1 MDSVPSQQGAELD
14 SATTGVDWPGV
25 CRRAVGAMKE
35 IFAGAVSSE
44 ERTEYEGVGEGG
56 DHALVI
62 DRRSEDAV
70 FAELERVA
78 ADGRSFLAISEERGE
93 VPFGDGGEVR
103 VVIDP
108 IDGSMNARRTIPSF
122 ALSFAVASGP
132 SMEDVT
138 FGYVYDF
145 GTDEEFLAVRGEG
158 ARKDGRPI
166 EVPDSDPLLEVVGIE
181 AAKPSL
187 AVPVVA
193 AMRDDVY
200 RLRGI
205 GAIAINLAWVANG
218 RLDGMISLRPCR
230 SVDAAAGQLI
240 VREAGGEV
248 AFGDGSLAEA
258 GLGLDERYG
267 LIAATTPAGL
277 AVLGEAQRH
286 AE

>member
-1 MDSVPSQQGAELD
+1 MDPVPYQRGVEP
-14 SATTGVDWPGV
+14 SAATSGVDWTAV
-25 CRRAVGAMKE
+25 CRRAAEAMRDLFSE
-35 IFAGAVSSE
+35 VSSSE
-44 ERTEYEGVGEGG
+44 DRTQYEGVGEGG

-78 ADGRSFLAISEERGE
+78 AGGHSFVAISEERGE
-93 VPFGDGGEVR
+93 VEFGDGGDVR

-122 ALSFAVASGP
+122 ALSFAVADGP
-132 SMEDVT
+132 SMADVS

-145 GTDEEFLAVRGEG
+145 GTGEEFLARRGEG
-158 ARKDGRPI
+158 ARKDDVPI
-166 EVPDSDPLLEVVGIE
+166 SVPESDPVLEVVGIE

-187 AVPVVA
+187 TAPVA
-193 AMRDDVY
+193 AAMENDVY

-218 RLDGMISLRPCR
+218 RLDGMISLRPSR

-248 AFGDGSLAEA
+248 AFGDGSLDEA

-267 LIAATTPAGL
+267 LIAATTPEGL
-277 AVLGEAQRH
+277 ELLRRAQR
-286 AE
+286 AGG